1 MRQQATAQPISGIG
15 VQFRH
20 LTKPR
25 VDSHAIMPALV
36 CFVTI
41 AYEILSNQTG
51 PPLWP

>member
-1 MRQQATAQPISGIG
+1 MLEQATARPISGIG
-15 VQFRH
+15 VQFRRR
-20 LTKPR
+20 TKRP

-41 AYEILSNQTG
+41 AHGILSNQTG